1 VSSPNRYDDILELQ
15 NIHKSYDGLAV
26 LRGVSLSAKPGT
38 VTSIIGSSGSGKS
51 TWLRCAN
58 LLETCQAGDIVFGGE
73 PLRWCGDAEERRP
86 ADNAQVRALRQ
97 RIAMVFQQFNL
108 WTHMTILDNVIEAP
122 VTVLGKNRDQMR
134 EIGRSLLAKVGIEDK
149 ADAWP
154 AMLSGGQQQRA
165 AIARALAMEPDVI
178 LLDEPTSALD
188 PELEAEVVE
197 VILQLARDGRTMI
210 MVTHDMQLVRDISD
224 QVIFLHE
231 GQIEEQGAS
240 AQLFDAPKSPRLKQF
255 LRSSIT
261 IDNKSAR

>member
-1 VSSPNRYDDILELQ
+1 MSSPNRNDDILELR

-154 AMLSGGQQQRA
+154 AYMNEAIFLFHSTTLVFFSGFPAWRQEGD
-165 AIARALAMEPDVI
+165 ALYYASYFAEKTFNPFVPYPIVAGYFI
-178 LLDEPTSALD
+178 LLTL
-188 PELEAEVVE
+188 
-197 VILQLARDGRTMI
+197 VIIAVFTITGGYLNRSLPQERR
-210 MVTHDMQLVRDISD
+210 V
-224 QVIFLHE
+224 
-231 GQIEEQGAS
+231 
-240 AQLFDAPKSPRLKQF
+240 KPRFRL
-255 LRSSIT
+255 LMWR
-261 IDNKSAR
+261 

>member
-1 VSSPNRYDDILELQ
+1 
-15 NIHKSYDGLAV
+15 
-26 LRGVSLSAKPGT
+26 
-38 VTSIIGSSGSGKS
+38 
-51 TWLRCAN
+51 
-58 LLETCQAGDIVFGGE
+58 
-73 PLRWCGDAEERRP
+73 
-86 ADNAQVRALRQ
+86 
-97 RIAMVFQQFNL
+97 
-108 WTHMTILDNVIEAP
+108 MTILDNVIEAP

-261 IDNKSAR
+261 IDKKSAR

>member
-1 VSSPNRYDDILELQ
+1 MSSPNRNDDILELR

-165 AIARALAMEPDVI
+165 SIARALAMEPDVI